1 MRTTVTVD
9 NALVEKAME
18 LTGIT
23 ERSALMRE
31 GLESLV
37 RTESARRLRGLAG
50 TDKSASVAPR
60 RRATQ

>member
-9 NALVEKAME
+9 DALMEKAME

-37 RTESARRLRGLAG
+37 RTESARRLRQLAG
-50 TDKSASVAPR
+50 TDKNASAAPR